1 MSLNI
6 KDLINRAT
14 AIRDEVQAAIAE
26 GEHIAETVKGD
37 IATGQLVTAAGAA
50 STLLTNLQNHEA
62 AIANA
67 LKSGGDAAPATPTA
81 PAASA
86 AAQ

>member
-14 AIRDEVQAAIAE
+14 AIRDEVQKAIAD
-26 GEHIAETVKGD
+26 GDHIAETVKGD

-50 STLLTNLQNHEA
+50 SSLLTNLQNHEA
-62 AIANA
+62 AMANA
-67 LKSGGDAAPATPTA
+67 LKSGGGPSPAPAA
-81 PAASA
+81 AAASA
-86 AAQ
+86 AVK